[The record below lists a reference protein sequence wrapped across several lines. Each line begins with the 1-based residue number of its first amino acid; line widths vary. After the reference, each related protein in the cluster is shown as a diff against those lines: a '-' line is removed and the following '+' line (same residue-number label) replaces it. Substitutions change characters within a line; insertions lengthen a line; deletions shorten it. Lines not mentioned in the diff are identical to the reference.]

1 MKKKLTAMIMTAV
14 LAASLAACGGS
25 SSSSSVSGESA
36 QTGEATSSSSAV
48 AEDENAGQS
57 KYDSEYMHIDES
69 SPLYVEEN
77 TTGKNFKFGIIV
89 EEMSPFMSQ
98 VVDGAKQFADE
109 HDDVEM
115 TVAVGDN
122 DVAKELSSVEN
133 FIADDYD
140 AVIMKPYD
148 SEGCAPAVQYC
159 EDAGIPLV
167 AVNNNFSGVEASTYV
182 GSDHELS
189 GEMAAEGMAE
199 TLGGKGK
206 VVILTGA
213 MDQQAAIDRLNG
225 IHKVLE
231 EKYPDIEIVD
241 EQDANWSTDEAMT
254 KTENWLSSGKEF
266 DGIIACASQ
275 MACGAQL
282 ALQADGK
289 EPGEIPIASI
299 DAMEMSLEIYKT
311 GWVTSDVL
319 QDAWGQGYMGAA
331 AAYALVNG
339 KELDSY
345 IDVPYVKVE
354 KDEVD
359 EYLARYS

>member
-1 MKKKLTAMIMTAV
+1 MKRKMLMFV
-14 LAASLAACGGS
+14 LIATMATSIAACGRS
-25 SSSSSVSGESA
+25 E
-36 QTGEATSSSSAV
+36 SSSAEPTASV
-48 AEDENAGQS
+48 NGTTASSSIAVQQEKQKAGQS
-57 KYDSEYMHIDES
+57 RYDSDYMHIDES
-69 SPLYVEEN
+69 SPLYVEKN
-77 TTGKNFKFGIIV
+77 TTGKNLKFGMIV

-98 VVDGAKQFADE
+98 VCDGAQAFADE
-109 HDDVEM
+109 HDDVEI

-133 FIADDYD
+133 FIANGYD
-140 AVIMKPYD
+140 AIEMKPYD

-159 EDAGIPLV
+159 NDANIPIV
-167 AVNNNFSGVEASTYV
+167 AVNNNFSSVQASTYV

-199 TLGGKGK
+199 TLGGKGN

-213 MDQQAAIDRLNG
+213 MDQQAAIDRVNG
-225 IHKVLE
+225 VHKVLE
-231 EKYPDIEIVD
+231 EYPDINIVD
-241 EQDANWSTDEAMT
+241 EQDANWSTDEAQT
-254 KTENWLSSGKEF
+254 KTENWISSGKEF
-266 DGIIACASQ
+266 DGIIATCSQ
-275 MACGAQL
+275 MALGAQL
-282 ALQADGK
+282 ALESAGYN
-289 EPGEIPIASI
+289 PGDIPIASI

-331 AAYALVNG
+331 ACYALVNG
-339 KELDSY
+339 KKLDSY

-359 EYLARYS
+359 KYLSRYS